1 MEKRGLDRRR
11 TQIPI
16 TCSKLTADSSAG
28 HASGIMSDCSSG
40 GICIETNK
48 HMHRGNILMIKA
60 TGLDEDEPS
69 EKPFS
74 EFRTISIAEVKWSE
88 PANEENDF
96 NFKTGLKYL
105 PI

>member
-1 MEKRGLDRRR
+1 
-11 TQIPI
+11 
-16 TCSKLTADSSAG
+16 
-28 HASGIMSDCSSG
+28 
-40 GICIETNK
+40 
-48 HMHRGNILMIKA
+48 MIKA